1 MESSFLSLPP
11 MPSPLELLQEH
22 KQQPKNLGKIVGCD
36 AVGDVG
42 SIVVGDALRF
52 FLRIEG
58 DTITEA
64 KFQVFGAADM
74 ISAASV
80 LSELVVGK
88 SIAEARRLR
97 ARHIC
102 EHLGGLPRFELPGQV
117 WALDALNV
125 ALDAHQGFDTPYDDD
140 LDALVCRCHGVSE
153 QQIRD
158 AISEDSCDDIDK
170 VAAMTFATTGCAS
183 CKVDVQKILDDV
195 LQPEQKSSV
204 GGQAAGPQVG
214 RIPMMH
220 KINTLVA
227 QEFAPELSELQSQ
240 VELWDLTTEQVI
252 IKLTGAIEDAGDARD
267 QFLDRFQRRIQDEVA
282 SHLQVI
288 VAAN

>member
-1 MESSFLSLPP
+1 MSAA
-11 MPSPLELLQEH
+11 LELLQEH

-52 FLRIEG
+52 FLKIA
-58 DTITEA
+58 DNKISEA

-74 ISAASV
+74 VAAASV

-88 SIAEARRLR
+88 SIEEARRLR
-97 ARHIC
+97 PRHIC
-102 EHLGGLPRFELPGQV
+102 EALGGLSRYELPGQI
-117 WALDALNV
+117 WALDALAV
-125 ALDAHQGFDTPYDDD
+125 ALNSYQGLDTTHDDD
-140 LDALVCRCHGVSE
+140 LEALVCRCHGVTE

-158 AISEDSCDDIDK
+158 AISEDSCDEVDK

-183 CKVDVQKILDDV
+183 CKVDVQKIIDDV
-195 LQPEQKSSV
+195 LQPQQKTSV
-204 GGQAAGPQVG
+204 GGQGAGPQVG
-214 RIPMMH
+214 RIPMMK
-220 KINTLVA
+220 KINAVMA
-227 QEFAPELSELQSQ
+227 QEFIPELSTLQSQ
-240 VELWDLTTEQVI
+240 MELWDLTSDQVI
-252 IKLTGAIEDAGDARD
+252 IKLTGALEAAGEARD

-282 SHLQVI
+282 AHLRVV